1 MNRLVLFL
9 VFTSSVVLSAET
21 KRPSWSQG
29 LPEQKQIP
37 VALTS
42 KTEVISYSP
51 DVDEMQADQPDIGF
65 DAESFHNESML
76 PMQMAPLEPGYLPE
90 PPVRYEVKEVSEAD
104 VVENKVIV
112 VEEEIITEVV
122 NEESEPIETKELVH
136 SETTDIGVYSW
147 QIIRQFPIKVSAVS
161 ISNRDSLLVKVII
174 NNQGD
179 VVAVDRVLVDTPIS
193 LIQTVERSIRRWKFA
208 SPETEG
214 VVAPYLS
221 RVFKV
226 ALTSR

>member
-104 VVENKVIV
+104 VVENKVI
-112 VEEEIITEVV
+112 IKEVI
-122 NEESEPIETKELVH
+122 NEESEPIETKEQVH